1 MNQLIGKSG
10 RKRQHS
16 KSKTPTMVIQYT
28 KKKKFF
34 FEKWSSVS
42 KFKSTS

>member
-28 KKKKFF
+28 KKKFI